1 MKNKK
6 IFTSIIIMLM
16 LFFQTTTIKAASFS
30 DSYIDQ
36 TYTIKMNLI
45 ASDMLSDSAK
55 EIMKGYNIYIINV
68 PVRTIVPDTPTELSV
83 GNVNF
88 EKKEVIINNYWNSIR
103 TAFHEMGH
111 VLDYDPNTGYTGKYS
126 LTTEYQNIASEETLK
141 IVPYSFENEQFFKT
155 KITEQFAESFSIY
168 VMRPNILKQVAPK
181 TYDYFSKLNLIKEDF
196 NSYSMRTNIS
206 TVLDPSKTP
215 VAIDGKKS

>member
-6 IFTSIIIMLM
+6 IIISIIVMLM
-16 LFFQTTTIKAASFS
+16 LFFQTTTIQAASFS

-36 TYTIKMNLI
+36 TYTTKMNSI
-45 ASDMLSDSAK
+45 ASDMLSDSSK
-55 EIMKGYNIYIINV
+55 EIMKGYNLYIINV

-88 EKKEVIINNYWNSIR
+88 DKKEVIVNNYWNSIS

-111 VLDYDPNTGYTGKYS
+111 VLDYDPSTGYTGKYS
-126 LTTEYQNIASEETLK
+126 LTTEYQNIASEETSK
-141 IVPYSFENEQFFKT
+141 ILPYSYENPEFFKT
-155 KITEQFAESFSIY
+155 KITEQFAESFSLY
-168 VMRPNILKQVAPK
+168 VMIPNILKEIAPK

-196 NSYSMRTNIS
+196 NSYSMRMNIT

-215 VAIDGKKS
+215 IAVDGKKS